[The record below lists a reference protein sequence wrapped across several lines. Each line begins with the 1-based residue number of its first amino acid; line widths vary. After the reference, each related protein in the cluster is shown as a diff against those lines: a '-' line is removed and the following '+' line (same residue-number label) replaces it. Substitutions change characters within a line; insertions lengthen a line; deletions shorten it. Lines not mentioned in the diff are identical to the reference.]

1 MDPPRSLWVA
11 ISSVNRC
18 AHHGMSPLAT
28 ATGPTDSISTHRG
41 LVTSVTDDLI
51 TVYPSRSSG
60 LRSMFLSRDNNSGRN
75 IMKKNR
81 GVSLGGSRRR
91 SALVVAVVIS
101 VMTLAAPASAASKK
115 VDHAVDQT
123 TSWTVETVSYL
134 TSFGRSWS

>member
-1 MDPPRSLWVA
+1 MIP
-11 ISSVNRC
+11 
-18 AHHGMSPLAT
+18 
-28 ATGPTDSISTHRG
+28 
-41 LVTSVTDDLI
+41 
-51 TVYPSRSSG
+51 VYPSRFSE
-60 LRSMFLSRDNNSGRN
+60 LRSMFLSRDINSGRN
-75 IMKKNR
+75 MMKKNR
-81 GVSLGGSRRR
+81 GVSLGAPRRR